1 MLPGPPAPPLPP
13 LPATF
18 EDYSREKAQERF
30 RLFSL
35 IGGFGY
41 LYLIVTGALLYPEIP
56 AETHELII
64 LYRLLVAALFFFLS
78 WRAATNPPGS
88 FRTVPWGLALIL
100 LILLGYDRFMY
111 LAHGVV
117 MPMIGYLSAILIGWM
132 IMMPGGARENVPYL
146 AVILAGYA
154 APIFHYWHSPLPA
167 TGVLQAND
175 SAPVLAGL
183 ALAGMQVLDT
193 HRRREYDAHKQI
205 LAQNEILNRS
215 AHYDPLT
222 GAGNRRYLTER
233 LAELFRLSERHG
245 QPLACL
251 MIDLDHFKNVN
262 DSLGHAA
269 GDDVLKGIART
280 VRPLLRTGDVFARY
294 GGEEFVVLLPLTDSA
309 GAKALAERLRA
320 AVEKAVFQTHGQA
333 VRITVSIGIAH
344 FDRSQHDPDVL
355 LELAD
360 LGLYRAKNAG
370 RNRVSE

>member
-1 MLPGPPAPPLPP
+1 MLPGPPATQPPP

-18 EDYSREKAQERF
+18 EDFSREKAQERF
-30 RLFSL
+30 RLFAL
-35 IGGFGY
+35 LGGCGY

-56 AETHELII
+56 GDVHELIV
-64 LYRLLVAALFFFLS
+64 LYRLMVAALLFFLS
-78 WRAATNPPGS
+78 WRAGTSGPGS
-88 FRTVPWGLALIL
+88 FRTEGWGLVLIL
-100 LILLGYDRFMY
+100 ILLLGYDRFMY

-117 MPMIGYLSAILIGWM
+117 APMLGYLSAILIGWM
-132 IMMPGGARENVPYL
+132 IMMPGGARSNAPYMT
-146 AVILAGYA
+146 VILAAYA
-154 APIFHYWHSPLPA
+154 GPIVFYWNNPLA
-167 TGVLQAND
+167 TAGVIQAND
-175 SAPVLAGL
+175 SAPLLAAL

-193 HRRREYDAHKQI
+193 HRRREYEAHQHI

-233 LAELFRLSERHG
+233 LDELFRLSERHG
-245 QPLACL
+245 QSLACL

-262 DSLGHAA
+262 DSLGHPA

-280 VRPLLRTGDVFARY
+280 IRPLLRTGDVFARY
-294 GGEEFVVLLPLTDSA
+294 GGEEFVVLLPLTNSA

-320 AVEKAVFQTHGQA
+320 AVEKTVFQTHGQN
-333 VRITVSIGIAH
+333 VRQTVSIGIAH

-360 LGLYRAKNAG
+360 LGLYRAKNSG